1 MSEPIVTVE
10 NVIKIHKQGALE
22 VVALQGLDFE
32 VRQGEF
38 VAIVG
43 RSGSGK
49 STLLQVIG
57 GMDKPSAGKVT
68 VAGMDLTSPFGTD
81 IKTHFRRNVGFL
93 WQDFTRNLVPYL
105 KSVANVELPM
115 LLAGVPSKR
124 RRRRANAL
132 LEVTD
137 LRNRTYAKVNV
148 LSGGEQQRLALCVAL
163 SLGPRLL
170 LADEPTGELDT
181 ERSLQVYDLLRRLC
195 NEGGLT
201 VIAVTHD
208 VALASRAD
216 RVMHLQDGVF
226 RTDVGARRKRVVDIA
241 KDGTV
246 RIPTE
251 LLAEGMM
258 GETAVA
264 EIVQDGILL
273 NREVEEDAVSEALDH
288 GELAVPSDDEEP
300 GDA

>member
-1 MSEPIVTVE
+1 MSEIIVEVD

-22 VVALQGLDFE
+22 VVALQGLDLE
-32 VRQGEF
+32 VRRGEF

-49 STLLQVIG
+49 SSLLQIIG
-57 GMDKPSAGKVT
+57 GMDQPSAGKVR
-68 VAGMDLTSPFGTD
+68 VADMDLTSPLGAD
-81 IKTHFRRNVGFL
+81 LRTHFRRNVGFL

-105 KSVANVELPM
+105 NSIANVELPM
-115 LLAGVPSKR
+115 VLAGVPAKR
-124 RRRRANAL
+124 RRRRAKAL

-137 LRNRTYAKVNV
+137 LLNRSYGKVNV

-208 VALASRAD
+208 VALAKRAD
-216 RVMHLQDGVF
+216 RVLHLQDGAF
-226 RTDVGARRKRVVDIA
+226 RTDIGARHKRPVDIA
-241 KDGTV
+241 RDGTV

-258 GETAVA
+258 GERAVA
-264 EIVQDGILL
+264 EVVPDGILL
-273 NREVEEDAVSEALDH
+273 NRSLDSIRPSPYGEPAEDEN
-288 GELAVPSDDEEP
+288 GP

>member
-1 MSEPIVTVE
+1 MSEPIVKVD

-32 VRQGEF
+32 AHPGEF
-38 VAIVG
+38 VAVVG

-49 STLLQVIG
+49 SSLLQIIG
-57 GMDKPSAGKVT
+57 GMDAPSAGKVT
-68 VAGMDLTSPFGTD
+68 VAGTDLTSPLGTD
-81 IKTHFRRNVGFL
+81 LRTHFRRNVGFL

-105 KSVANVELPM
+105 KALPNVELPM
-115 LLAGVPSKR
+115 LLAGVPTAKR
-124 RRRRANAL
+124 RRRAKAL

-163 SLGPRLL
+163 SLGPKLL

-216 RVMHLQDGVF
+216 RVMHLSDGVF
-226 RTDVGARRKRVVDIA
+226 RTDVGGRHKRVVEIA

-246 RIPTE
+246 QIPTE

-258 GETAVA
+258 GDSAVA
-264 EIVQDGILL
+264 EVVHEGILL
-273 NREVEEDAVSEALDH
+273 NRE
-288 GELAVPSDDEEP
+288 GSDD
-300 GDA
+300 

>member
-1 MSEPIVTVE
+1 MSDPIVQVD

-32 VRQGEF
+32 AERGEF

-49 STLLQVIG
+49 SSLLQILG
-57 GMDKPSAGKVT
+57 GMDKPSAGKVS
-68 VAGMDLTSPFGTD
+68 VAGMDLTSPLGAD
-81 IKTHFRRNVGFL
+81 LLTHFRRNVGFL
-93 WQDFTRNLVPYL
+93 WQDFSRNLVPYL
-105 KSVANVELPM
+105 RAMANVELPM
-115 LLAGVPSKR
+115 LLAGVSSKR
-124 RRRRANAL
+124 RRRRAKAL

-137 LRNRTYAKVNV
+137 LRNRTYSKVDV

-216 RVMHLQDGVF
+216 RVMHLHDGVF
-226 RTDVGARRKRVVDIA
+226 RTDVGARHKRVVGIS

-258 GETAVA
+258 GDSAVA
-264 EIVQDGILL
+264 EVVHEGILL
-273 NREVEEDAVSEALDH
+273 NRDQ
-288 GELAVPSDDEEP
+288 DDV
-300 GDA
+300 

>member
-1 MSEPIVTVE
+1 
-10 NVIKIHKQGALE
+10 
-22 VVALQGLDFE
+22 VV
-32 VRQGEF
+32 
-38 VAIVG
+38 IVG

-49 STLLQVIG
+49 SSLLQIIG
-57 GMDKPSAGKVT
+57 GMDKPSAGKVS
-68 VAGMDLTSPFGTD
+68 VGGMDLTSPLGAD
-81 IKTHFRRNVGFL
+81 ILTHFRRNVGFL

-105 KSVANVELPM
+105 KSIANIELPM
-115 LLAGVPSKR
+115 LLAGVPTKR
-124 RRRRANAL
+124 RQRRAKAL

-137 LRNRTYAKVNV
+137 LRSRTYAKVNV

-201 VIAVTHD
+201 VVAVTHD

-226 RTDVGARRKRVVDIA
+226 RTDLGARHKRPVDIA

-251 LLAEGMM
+251 LLAEGLM

-264 EIVQDGILL
+264 EVVHEGILL
-273 NREVEEDAVSEALDH
+273 NRDV
-288 GELAVPSDDEEP
+288 

>member
-1 MSEPIVTVE
+1 MSEPIVRVD

-32 VRQGEF
+32 VQKGEF

-49 STLLQVIG
+49 SSLLQIIG
-57 GMDKPSAGKVT
+57 GMDKPSAGKVS
-68 VAGMDLTSPFGTD
+68 VAGMNLTSPLGTD
-81 IKTHFRRNVGFL
+81 LLTHFRRNVGFL
-93 WQDFTRNLVPYL
+93 WQDYTRNLVPYL
-105 KSVANVELPM
+105 KAMPNVELPM
-115 LLAGVPSKR
+115 LLAGVRRKR
-124 RRRRANAL
+124 RRRRAEAL
-132 LEVTD
+132 LELTD

-201 VIAVTHD
+201 VVAVTHD
-208 VALASRAD
+208 VVLASRAD

-226 RTDVGARRKRVVDIA
+226 RTDVGARHKQAVEIA
-241 KDGTV
+241 KDGTIK
-246 RIPTE
+246 IPIE
-251 LLAEGMM
+251 LLSEGMM
-258 GETAVA
+258 RDTAVA
-264 EIVQDGILL
+264 EVVHEGILL
-273 NREVEEDAVSEALDH
+273 NRDGTDA
-288 GELAVPSDDEEP
+288 
-300 GDA
+300 

>member
-1 MSEPIVTVE
+1 MSDPVVKVE

-22 VVALQGLDFE
+22 VVALQGLDFQAE
-32 VRQGEF
+32 KGEF
-38 VAIVG
+38 VVIVG

-49 STLLQVIG
+49 SSLLQIIG
-57 GMDKPSAGKVT
+57 GMDKPSAGKVS
-68 VAGMDLTSPFGTD
+68 VGGMDLTSPLGAD
-81 IKTHFRRNVGFL
+81 ILTHFRRNVGFL

-105 KSVANVELPM
+105 KSIANIELPM
-115 LLAGVPSKR
+115 LLAGVPTKR
-124 RRRRANAL
+124 RQRRAKAL

-137 LRNRTYAKVNV
+137 LRSRTYAKVNV

-201 VIAVTHD
+201 VVAVTHD

-226 RTDVGARRKRVVDIA
+226 RTDLGARHKRPVDIA

-251 LLAEGMM
+251 LLAEGLM

-264 EIVQDGILL
+264 EVVHEGILL
-273 NREVEEDAVSEALDH
+273 NRDV
-288 GELAVPSDDEEP
+288 

>member
-1 MSEPIVTVE
+1 MSDPVVKVE

-22 VVALQGLDFE
+22 VVALQGLDFQAE
-32 VRQGEF
+32 KGEF
-38 VAIVG
+38 VVIVG

-49 STLLQVIG
+49 SSLLQIIG
-57 GMDKPSAGKVT
+57 GMDKPSAGKVS
-68 VAGMDLTSPFGTD
+68 VAGMDLTSPLGAD
-81 IKTHFRRNVGFL
+81 ILTHFRRNVGFL

-105 KSVANVELPM
+105 KSMANIELPM
-115 LLAGVPSKR
+115 LLAGVPTKR
-124 RRRRANAL
+124 RQRRAKAL

-201 VIAVTHD
+201 VVAVTHD

-226 RTDVGARRKRVVDIA
+226 RTDLGARHKRSVDIA
-241 KDGTV
+241 RDGTV

-251 LLAEGMM
+251 LLAEGLM
-258 GETAVA
+258 GDSAVA
-264 EIVQDGILL
+264 EVVHEGILL
-273 NREVEEDAVSEALDH
+273 NRDV
-288 GELAVPSDDEEP
+288 GDD
-300 GDA
+300 

>member
-1 MSEPIVTVE
+1 MSDPVVKIE

-32 VRQGEF
+32 VQQGEF
-38 VAIVG
+38 VVIVG

-49 STLLQVIG
+49 SSLLQIIG
-57 GMDKPSAGKVT
+57 GMDKPSAGKVS
-68 VAGMDLTSPFGTD
+68 VAGMDLTSPLGAD
-81 IKTHFRRNVGFL
+81 ILTHFRRNIGFL
-93 WQDFTRNLVPYL
+93 WQDYTRNLVPYL
-105 KSVANVELPM
+105 KAVSNVELPM
-115 LLAGVPSKR
+115 LLAGVSSKR
-124 RRRRANAL
+124 RHRRSKAL

-137 LRNRTYAKVNV
+137 LLNRTYAKVNV

-201 VIAVTHD
+201 VVAVTHD

-216 RVMHLQDGVF
+216 RVMHLQDGAF
-226 RTDVGARRKRVVDIA
+226 RTDVGARHKRAVDIA
-241 KDGTV
+241 KDGTI

-251 LLAEGMM
+251 LWAEGMM
-258 GETAVA
+258 GTTAVA
-264 EIVQDGILL
+264 EVVHEGILL
-273 NREVEEDAVSEALDH
+273 NRDDSDA
-288 GELAVPSDDEEP
+288 
-300 GDA
+300 

>member
-1 MSEPIVTVE
+1 MSDPVVKIE

-32 VRQGEF
+32 VQQGEF
-38 VAIVG
+38 VVIVG

-49 STLLQVIG
+49 SSLLQIIG
-57 GMDKPSAGKVT
+57 GMDKPSAGKVS
-68 VAGMDLTSPFGTD
+68 VAGMDLTSPLGAD
-81 IKTHFRRNVGFL
+81 ILTHFRRNVGFL

-105 KSVANVELPM
+105 KAVSNVELPM

-124 RRRRANAL
+124 RRRRSMAS

-137 LRNRTYAKVNV
+137 LLNRTYAKVNV

-201 VIAVTHD
+201 VVAVTHD

-216 RVMHLQDGVF
+216 RVMHLQDGAF
-226 RTDVGARRKRVVDIA
+226 RVDVGARHKRSVEIA
-241 KDGTV
+241 KDGTIQ
-246 RIPTE
+246 IPTE

-258 GETAVA
+258 GTTAVA
-264 EIVQDGILL
+264 EVVHEGILL
-273 NREVEEDAVSEALDH
+273 NRDDSDA
-288 GELAVPSDDEEP
+288 
-300 GDA
+300 

>member
-1 MSEPIVTVE
+1 MTAPVIRCQ

-22 VVALQGLDFE
+22 VVALQGVDFE
-32 VRQGEF
+32 ANEGEF
-38 VAIVG
+38 VVIAG

-49 STLLQVIG
+49 SSLLQIMG
-57 GMDKPSAGKVT
+57 GMDQPSAGKVE
-68 VAGMDLTSPFGTD
+68 VAGMDLTSPFGAD
-81 IKTHFRRNVGFL
+81 ILTHFRRNVGFL
-93 WQDFTRNLVPYL
+93 WQDYTRNLVPYL
-105 KSVANVELPM
+105 KSMQNVELPM
-115 LLAGVPSKR
+115 LLAGVGGR
-124 RRRRANAL
+124 RRRTRAKAL

-137 LRNRTYAKVNV
+137 LRNRAFAKVNV

-201 VIAVTHD
+201 VVAVTHD

-216 RVMHLQDGVF
+216 RVLHLQDGVF
-226 RTDVGARRKRVVDIA
+226 RVDRRARFRRQLDVSRDGRVTLPQELVAEAMLGDRVTAQVVD
-241 KDGTV
+241 
-246 RIPTE
+246 E
-251 LLAEGMM
+251 
-258 GETAVA
+258 
-264 EIVQDGILL
+264 GILL
-273 NREVEEDAVSEALDH
+273 ERES
-288 GELAVPSDDEEP
+288 

>member
-1 MSEPIVTVE
+1 MSEVIVKVE

-32 VRQGEF
+32 VRKGEF
-38 VAIVG
+38 VAIIG

-49 STLLQVIG
+49 SSLLQIIG
-57 GMDKPSAGKVT
+57 GMDKPSAGRVS
-68 VAGMDLTSPFGTD
+68 VSGMDLTSPLGAD
-81 IKTHFRRNVGFL
+81 ILTHFRRNVGFL

-105 KSVANVELPM
+105 KAKANVELPM
-115 LLAGVPSKR
+115 LLAGVRSKR
-124 RRRRANAL
+124 RRRRADAL

-137 LRNRTYAKVNV
+137 LRNRTYSKVNV

-201 VIAVTHD
+201 VVAVTHD

-216 RVMHLQDGVF
+216 RVMHLQDGAF
-226 RTDVGARRKRVVDIA
+226 RTDVGARHKRAVDIA
-241 KDGTV
+241 KDGTIQ
-246 RIPTE
+246 IPTE

-258 GETAVA
+258 GDTAVA
-264 EIVQDGILL
+264 EVVHEGILL
-273 NREVEEDAVSEALDH
+273 NRD
-288 GELAVPSDDEEP
+288 GSDV
-300 GDA
+300 

>member
-1 MSEPIVTVE
+1 MSEPIVKVD

-32 VRQGEF
+32 VHQGEF

-49 STLLQVIG
+49 SSLLQIVG
-57 GMDKPSAGKVT
+57 GMDRPSAGRVM
-68 VAGMDLTSPFGTD
+68 VAGMDLTSPLGTD
-81 IKTHFRRNVGFL
+81 ITTHFRRNVGFL

-105 KSVANVELPM
+105 NALANVELPM
-115 LLAGVPSKR
+115 LLAGVPGKR
-124 RRRRANAL
+124 RQRRAKAL

-137 LRNRTYAKVNV
+137 LRNRFYSKVNV

-208 VALASRAD
+208 VALANRAD
-216 RVMHLQDGVF
+216 RVVHLQDGVI
-226 RTDVGARRKRVVDIA
+226 RTDVGARHKRRVDIGR
-241 KDGTV
+241 DGTV

-251 LLAEGMM
+251 LLAEAMM
-258 GETAVA
+258 GDHATAEV
-264 EIVQDGILL
+264 VQDGILL
-273 NREVEEDAVSEALDH
+273 NRDA
-288 GELAVPSDDEEP
+288 

>member
-1 MSEPIVTVE
+1 MSDPVIRCR

-22 VVALQGLDFE
+22 VVALQGIDFE
-32 VRQGEF
+32 AHAGEF

-49 STLLQVIG
+49 SSLLQIMG
-57 GMDKPSAGKVT
+57 GMDQPSAGKVE
-68 VAGMDLTSPFGTD
+68 VAGMDLTSPFGAD
-81 IKTHFRRNVGFL
+81 ILTHFRRNVGFL

-105 KSVANVELPM
+105 KAIQNVELPM
-115 LLAGVPSKR
+115 LLAGVGGA
-124 RRRRANAL
+124 RRRARAKAL

-137 LRNRTYAKVNV
+137 LRNQTFARVNV

-163 SLGPRLL
+163 SLGPKLL

-201 VIAVTHD
+201 VVAVTHD

-216 RVMHLQDGVF
+216 RVLHMQDGVF
-226 RTDVGARRKRVVDIA
+226 RVDRRGRFRRPVDLGRDGRLTLPPELIGEAMLGDRVIA
-241 KDGTV
+241 EV
-246 RIPTE
+246 VE
-251 LLAEGMM
+251 E
-258 GETAVA
+258 
-264 EIVQDGILL
+264 GILL
-273 NREVEEDAVSEALDH
+273 NRD
-288 GELAVPSDDEEP
+288 P
-300 GDA
+300 GNA

>member
-1 MSEPIVTVE
+1 MSDPIVKVD

-32 VRQGEF
+32 AERGEF

-49 STLLQVIG
+49 SSLLQIIG

-68 VAGMDLTSPFGTD
+68 VAGSDLTSPLGAD
-81 IKTHFRRNVGFL
+81 LLTHFRRNVGFL

-105 KSVANVELPM
+105 KAIANVELPM
-115 LLAGVPSKR
+115 LLAGVPTKR
-124 RRRRANAL
+124 RQRRAKAL

-137 LRNRTYAKVNV
+137 LRNRTYAKMNV

-201 VIAVTHD
+201 VVAVTHD

-216 RVMHLQDGVF
+216 RVMHLEDGVF
-226 RTDVGARRKRVVDIA
+226 RTDVGGRHKRVVDIA

-246 RIPTE
+246 HIPTE

-258 GETAVA
+258 GESAVA
-264 EIVQDGILL
+264 EVVHEGILL
-273 NREVEEDAVSEALDH
+273 NRDGTDA
-288 GELAVPSDDEEP
+288 
-300 GDA
+300 

>member
-1 MSEPIVTVE
+1 MSELIVGVN

-32 VRQGEF
+32 VHEGEF
-38 VAIVG
+38 VVIVG

-49 STLLQVIG
+49 SSLLHIIG

-68 VAGMDLTSPFGTD
+68 VGGMDLTSPLGAD
-81 IKTHFRRNVGFL
+81 ILSHFRRNVGFL

-105 KSVANVELPM
+105 KSLSNVELPM
-115 LLAGVPSKR
+115 LLAGVGSQR
-124 RRRRANAL
+124 RRRRAKAL
-132 LEVTD
+132 LELMG
-137 LRNRTYAKVNV
+137 LRNRSYAKVNV
-148 LSGGEQQRLALCVAL
+148 LSGGEQQRLALCVSL

-195 NEGGLT
+195 NEAGLT

-208 VALASRAD
+208 VALTSRAD
-216 RVMHLQDGVF
+216 RVLHLQDGRF
-226 RTDVGARRKRVVDIA
+226 RTDIGARHKRAVEIA
-241 KDGTV
+241 KDGTI

-258 GETAVA
+258 GSSAVA
-264 EIVQDGILL
+264 EVVEDGILL
-273 NREVEEDAVSEALDH
+273 NRDGGNGA
-288 GELAVPSDDEEP
+288 
-300 GDA
+300 

>member
-1 MSEPIVTVE
+1 MSEPVIRCE

-22 VVALQGLDFE
+22 VVALQGVDFE
-32 VRQGEF
+32 AQEGEF
-38 VAIVG
+38 VVIVG

-49 STLLQVIG
+49 SSMLQIMG
-57 GMDKPSAGKVT
+57 GMDQPSAGKVEI
-68 VAGMDLTSPFGTD
+68 AGMDLTSPFGAD
-81 IKTHFRRNVGFL
+81 ILTHFRRNVGFL
-93 WQDFTRNLVPYL
+93 WQDYTRHLVPYL
-105 KSVANVELPM
+105 KAIQNVELPM
-115 LLAGVPSKR
+115 LLAGVGGAR
-124 RRRRANAL
+124 RRKRAKAL

-137 LRNRTYAKVNV
+137 LRNRTFAKVNV

-201 VIAVTHD
+201 VVAVTHD

-216 RVMHLQDGVF
+216 RVLHLQDGVF
-226 RTDVGARRKRVVDIA
+226 RLDRRARFRRPLDVGRDGSITLPPELIGEAMLGDHVIAEVVD
-241 KDGTV
+241 
-246 RIPTE
+246 E
-251 LLAEGMM
+251 
-258 GETAVA
+258 
-264 EIVQDGILL
+264 GILL
-273 NREVEEDAVSEALDH
+273 NRDA
-288 GELAVPSDDEEP
+288 

>member
-1 MSEPIVTVE
+1 MSDPIVKVD

-32 VRQGEF
+32 AQKGEF

-49 STLLQVIG
+49 SSLLQIIG
-57 GMDKPSAGKVT
+57 GMDKPSAGKVS
-68 VAGMDLTSPFGTD
+68 VAGMDLTSPLGAD
-81 IKTHFRRNVGFL
+81 ILTHFRRNVGFL

-105 KSVANVELPM
+105 KSIANVELPM
-115 LLAGVPSKR
+115 LLAGVPTKR
-124 RRRRANAL
+124 RQRRAKAL

-137 LRNRTYAKVNV
+137 LRNRTYAKVNA

-216 RVMHLQDGVF
+216 RVMHLQDGAF
-226 RTDVGARRKRVVDIA
+226 RTDVGARHKQSVAIA

-251 LLAEGMM
+251 LLAEGLM
-258 GETAVA
+258 GETAIA
-264 EIVQDGILL
+264 EVVHEGILL
-273 NREVEEDAVSEALDH
+273 NRDV
-288 GELAVPSDDEEP
+288 

>member
-1 MSEPIVTVE
+1 MSDPVVKIE

-32 VRQGEF
+32 VQQGEF
-38 VAIVG
+38 VVIVG

-49 STLLQVIG
+49 SSLLQIIG
-57 GMDKPSAGKVT
+57 GMDKPSAGKVS
-68 VAGMDLTSPFGTD
+68 VAGMDLTSPLGAD
-81 IKTHFRRNVGFL
+81 ILTHFRRNIGFL
-93 WQDFTRNLVPYL
+93 WQDYTRNLVPYL
-105 KSVANVELPM
+105 KAVSNVELPM
-115 LLAGVPSKR
+115 LLAGVSSKR
-124 RRRRANAL
+124 RRRRSKAL

-137 LRNRTYAKVNV
+137 LLNRTYAKVNV

-201 VIAVTHD
+201 VVAVTHD

-216 RVMHLQDGVF
+216 RVMHLQDGAF
-226 RTDVGARRKRVVDIA
+226 RTDVGARHKRSVEIA
-241 KDGTV
+241 KDGTI

-258 GETAVA
+258 GTTAVA
-264 EIVQDGILL
+264 EVVHEGILL
-273 NREVEEDAVSEALDH
+273 NRDGSDA
-288 GELAVPSDDEEP
+288 
-300 GDA
+300 